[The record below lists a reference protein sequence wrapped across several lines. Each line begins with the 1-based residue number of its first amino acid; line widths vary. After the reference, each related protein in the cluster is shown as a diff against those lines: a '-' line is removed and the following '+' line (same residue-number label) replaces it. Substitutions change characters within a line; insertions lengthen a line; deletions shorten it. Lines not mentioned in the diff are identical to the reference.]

1 MCTTKPRQHKS
12 SYENGTKGA
21 ASSSHSF
28 LRHVPVN
35 STAPTAT
42 GDLATSMVDLASHW
56 IVDWDR
62 SVRPVNAGA
71 YAIRSHNA
79 ALQGRG
85 LVRGTTPGHRH
96 HKLLRRAA
104 CTRKLCQG
112 LTGRASSEAAAVL
125 DLRIAAAVICA

>member
-12 SYENGTKGA
+12 SYESGMKRA
-21 ASSSHSF
+21 ASSSHSL

-35 STAPTAT
+35 STAPTAI

-56 IVDWDR
+56 IVDLGP

-71 YAIRSHNA
+71 YAIRPHNA

-96 HKLLRRAA
+96 HKLLRSAA
-104 CTRKLCQG
+104 CTRKLCRG
-112 LTGRASSEAAAVL
+112 LAGRASSEAAAVL
-125 DLRIAAAVICA
+125 DLGIAATVICA